1 MNQSPPASA
10 ESLGDALPREIARVR
25 DLIPLYQDLPH
36 NAGAIAIAM
45 MRQDLDTA
53 ARALASGDV
62 VAMIRVYESLKGF
75 KE

>member
-1 MNQSPPASA
+1 MNEPPHTSPQ
-10 ESLGDALPREIARVR
+10 SLGDALPQEMARVR
-25 DLIPLYQDLPH
+25 DLIPLYQGLPH

-53 ARALASGDV
+53 AQALATGDV
-62 VAMIRVYESLKGF
+62 VGMIRVFESLKGF